1 MVSIIRFISR
11 TLLNF
16 MSLVPTNSHSSTTR
30 STRSQEARAT
40 VSCVIKP
47 SKLGGGATE
56 ETTEKVEENGAKI
69 VSNNDERYLRHFV
82 YYPR

>member
-16 MSLVPTNSHSSTTR
+16 MSLVPTNSHSTTTR
-30 STRSQEARAT
+30 STRSQETRAT

-56 ETTEKVEENGAKI
+56 ENTEKKEGDDVKI
-69 VSNNDERYLRHFV
+69 ASNNDERYFRHFV